1 MVKDIPALMEAA
13 AARGFTL
20 NFEMLEDD
28 LYCRKTR
35 LAHPIGAMTLI
46 ETLQMDGGTD
56 PGDEATL
63 FLLESENGDR
73 GVLLIGN
80 PAHLSPAERAVL
92 ERLDRT

>member
-1 MVKDIPALMEAA
+1 MAKDIPELMEAA

-20 NFEMLEDD
+20 NFEMIEDD
-28 LYCRKTR
+28 VICRKSGRVYTSETF
-35 LAHPIGAMTLI
+35 TLI
-46 ETLQMDGGTD
+46 ETLQKDAGTD